1 MGTFP
6 VGFVYEVI
14 VVVVVVVRYGS
25 GPECMK
31 MTTDVVLVA
40 ISTTTT
46 DTATTGSTG
55 SSMGNERRVGL
66 YRSGR

>member
-1 MGTFP
+1 MWTFP

-14 VVVVVVVRYGS
+14 VVVVVDVVRYGS

-31 MTTDVVLVA
+31 MTTDVVLVVA
-40 ISTTTT
+40 IIST
-46 DTATTGSTG
+46 DTATTG
-55 SSMGNERRVGL
+55 SMGNERRVGL

>member
-6 VGFVYEVI
+6 VGFVYHVI
-14 VVVVVVVRYGS
+14 VVIVVMKWLYGS
-25 GPECMK
+25 GTECMK
-31 MTTDVVLVA
+31 IATDVVIVA
-40 ISTTTT
+40 TTT
-46 DTATTGSTG
+46 DTTTTG